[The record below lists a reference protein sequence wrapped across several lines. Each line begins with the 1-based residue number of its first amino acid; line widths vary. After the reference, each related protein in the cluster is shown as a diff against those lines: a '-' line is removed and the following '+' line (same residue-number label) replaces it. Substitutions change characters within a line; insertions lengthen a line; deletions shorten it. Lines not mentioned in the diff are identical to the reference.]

1 MMHLPTFTSWRKAG
15 SESEF
20 YDSCE
25 SNDYLRNE
33 SDFILRLSIKTR
45 MYYCTSI
52 ITVW

>member
-1 MMHLPTFTSWRKAG
+1 MMHLPTFTSWRKVG
-15 SESEF
+15 SEF

-45 MYYCTSI
+45 M
-52 ITVW
+52 